1 MLNKL
6 IGRIKLLFRQDKEL
20 YSALY
25 DILGFYPD
33 NIKYY
38 KQALMHKS
46 IMHKEKGK
54 PINNERLEFLGD
66 GAIRADVEQIVLK
79 RYD

>member
-33 NIKYY
+33 NIKY
-38 KQALMHKS
+38 
-46 IMHKEKGK
+46 
-54 PINNERLEFLGD
+54 
-66 GAIRADVEQIVLK
+66 
-79 RYD
+79 